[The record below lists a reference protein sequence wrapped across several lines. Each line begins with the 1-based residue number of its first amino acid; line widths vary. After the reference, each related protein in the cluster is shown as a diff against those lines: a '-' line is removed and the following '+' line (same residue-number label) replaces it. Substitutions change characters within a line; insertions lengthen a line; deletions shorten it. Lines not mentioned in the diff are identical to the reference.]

1 MTPLGEEVA
10 MQAEFIEFGLI
21 EIDGVRYDY
30 DVVVD
35 RGQVKRRENEASQA
49 HRGRYG
55 HTPLS
60 AGENIP
66 WGCKRLLIGIGAY
79 GALPIMDEVFEEAEA
94 RGVQVVAVPT
104 AEACKMLSEGAE
116 DTNAV
121 LHITC

>member
-1 MTPLGEEVA
+1 
-10 MQAEFIEFGLI
+10 MQAKFIEFGLI

-35 RGQVKRRENEASQA
+35 RGQVKKREKEASKV

-66 WGCKRLLIGIGAY
+66 WGCKRLLIGTGAY

-94 RGVQVVAVPT
+94 RGVQAVAMPT
-104 AEACKMLSEGAE
+104 AEACKTLSEGAE
-116 DTNAV
+116 DANAV